1 MIFNLKLKSI
11 IIFLILKTFYLM
23 GNDNN
28 NINNKNYLPNLKG
41 SWTF

>member
-28 NINNKNYLPNLKG
+28 NINNTNYLPNLKG